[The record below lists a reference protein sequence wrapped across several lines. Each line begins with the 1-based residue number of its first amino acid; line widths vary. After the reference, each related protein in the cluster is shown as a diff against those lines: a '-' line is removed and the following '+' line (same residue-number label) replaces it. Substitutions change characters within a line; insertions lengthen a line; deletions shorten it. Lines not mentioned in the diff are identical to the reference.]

1 MYLCSQYTLQ
11 AVFFTWKC
19 FCVKV
24 LDRRLFH
31 EYGITLSRNSLRSTV
46 SCLQREVCVTVCWIK
61 QRCRVWELAVIKW
74 TPPEMR
80 ILN

>member
-1 MYLCSQYTLQ
+1 MAKEDEKRKLL
-11 AVFFTWKC
+11 
-19 FCVKV
+19 KV

-46 SCLQREVCVTVCWIK
+46 SCLQRETNCIDTDIEQVCVTVCWIK